1 VQGLPIDIDLS
12 FFLGSQLEQVCF
24 GRWQIS
30 FRLEAIGVGS
40 ESDLVLHKPTKE
52 IITIHANDRDAYSP
66 FADDL
71 SALLGEEVV
80 AAHRLDDGGMNLEFS
95 SGSRL
100 YFLNGSDR
108 YESFQIRVAG
118 TLTIA

>member
-1 VQGLPIDIDLS
+1 MEGLPRDMDLS
-12 FFLGSQLEQVCF
+12 FFVGSQVEQVCF

-40 ESDLVLHKPTKE
+40 ESSLVLHKSSGE
-52 IITIHANDRDAYSP
+52 VITIHANDRDAYSP
-66 FADDL
+66 FASDL
-71 SALLGEEVV
+71 SALLGDEVA
-80 AAHRLDDGGMNLEFS
+80 AAHRLDDGGMSLEFS

-100 YFLNGSDR
+100 DFLNGSDR
-108 YESFQIRVAG
+108 YESFQIRVGG